1 MLPIPL
7 QILKLKDHFQEVEMK
22 RGCVLI
28 HYPYVAMVVVV
39 VKEAEVEVVVHYVEK
54 FWEIRNEAYEKNTS
68 YLHK

>member
-1 MLPIPL
+1 
-7 QILKLKDHFQEVEMK
+7 MK